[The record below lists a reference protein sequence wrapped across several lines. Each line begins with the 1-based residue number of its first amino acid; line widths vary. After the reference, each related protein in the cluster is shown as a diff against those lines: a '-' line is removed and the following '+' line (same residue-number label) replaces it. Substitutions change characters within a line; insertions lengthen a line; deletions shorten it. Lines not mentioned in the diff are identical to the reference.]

1 MNLLLKHQLKN
12 LKQLSKNVK
21 IISKKVHQKYKMKA
35 KLILSI
41 SIAYL
46 NKNGHSFHKDLK
58 KKANNSDRIKTKV
71 NFNQNFRKLKY
82 LVKAA
87 LVKY

>member
-46 NKNGHSFHKDLK
+46 NKNGHSF
-58 KKANNSDRIKTKV
+58 RTKV
-71 NFNQNFRKLKY
+71 GNKCIEIFNFS
-82 LVKAA
+82 KAIFFI
-87 LVKY
+87 

>member
-1 MNLLLKHQLKN
+1 M
-12 LKQLSKNVK
+12 
-21 IISKKVHQKYKMKA
+21 HQKYKMKA

-41 SIAYL
+41 SIAHL
-46 NKNGHSFHKDLK
+46 NRNGHSFHKDLK
-58 KKANNSDRIKTKV
+58 KKTNNSHRIKTKV
-71 NFNQNFRKLKY
+71 NLNPNFKKLKY